1 MAASMAT
8 FDAPLCVYTIKHSD
22 DLISGR
28 SGTFH
33 EKRAWATAKRL
44 VDQADRK
51 REPVIVLFAAAE
63 KTDKLIARA
72 ILEDVQITETGTDYT
87 FSNLKK
93 FRSPVAAQDGFAE
106 AEWRAA
112 ERRLPSSLRDLPET
126 EVSTDMLTGPK
137 SLTIWND
144 HEQLPKRVVEGCGL
158 RRSRRGQRRR
168 RGWRCDWA
176 WRRRTRRSGHGNRC
190 SRYGCGW
197 NRSRDRR
204 GGWPGR
210 VCDIPAS

>member
-22 DLISGR
+22 DLVSGR

-63 KTDKLIARA
+63 KTDKLIAWA
-72 ILEDVQITETGTDYT
+72 VLEDVQITETGTDYT

-93 FRSPVAAQDGFAE
+93 FRPPLRPKTVLRKRNGEPLSAGFIRPYAIC
-106 AEWRAA
+106 
-112 ERRLPSSLRDLPET
+112 RRPKFLPT
-126 EVSTDMLTGPK
+126 
-137 SLTIWND
+137 
-144 HEQLPKRVVEGCGL
+144 
-158 RRSRRGQRRR
+158 
-168 RGWRCDWA
+168 
-176 WRRRTRRSGHGNRC
+176 
-190 SRYGCGW
+190 Y
-197 NRSRDRR
+197 
-204 GGWPGR
+204 
-210 VCDIPAS
+210 